1 VAKFVQTVARL
12 TVGAIIAIFA
22 GMLVGM
28 AYVAATF
35 MLLLV
40 QGGLK

>member
-1 VAKFVQTVARL
+1 VARFVQTVVRL

-40 QGGLK
+40 EAGLK